1 MILLPHPFIRM
12 NCLLQI
18 SFYLSKAELCKSKN
32 EAQQL
37 DIDMAKIKEDSAL
50 DQTML
55 DESHLTPD
63 RNRENCC
70 LQ

>member
-1 MILLPHPFIRM
+1 MMLFSFKRFLYSF
-12 NCLLQI
+12 QI
-18 SFYLSKAELCKSKN
+18 SFYLNKAELCKSKN

-50 DQTML
+50 DQTMF
-55 DESHLTPD
+55 DESNLNPD
-63 RNRENCC
+63 KNQQNCS